1 MGALSNPFDPNQIL
15 WSGCPCGQHASLR
28 EHQLALMGGT
38 GTVDSRFADSR
49 FFSVDGTNPA
59 APPQRAAENGNLAS
73 GAPMAGD
80 VAPATE
86 ASNEDEP
93 DWNDQEAV
101 LARCVESAV
110 MKGIFGTDMNRRNF
124 LRAVGSTTALAAIS
138 QFIPLDKVKAAIIDA
153 KGPLE
158 KKKLNVGFVPIT
170 CATPIIMAHPMGF
183 YKKYGLDVDII
194 KTAGWAVSRDKS
206 LSGEYDAAHMLT
218 PMPLAI
224 TVGAGS
230 VARPWTMPA
239 VENINGQ
246 AITLHKKHKD
256 KNDPKMWKGFK
267 FAVPFEYSM
276 HNFLL
281 RYYVAEH
288 GLDPDK
294 DIQIRVLPP
303 PEMVANLRAD
313 NVDGYLSPDP
323 FNQRAVYDGV
333 GFLHKLTKEIW
344 PGHPCCAFA
353 ASQAFIDQ
361 NPNTFLALFKSIL
374 DATAFASDKANRKE
388 ISKAIAPKNYLNQP
402 VTVLEQVLT
411 GRYADGLGHIKNVP
425 DRIDFDPFP
434 WHSMAV
440 WILTQIKRWGYVK
453 GDINYKQIAE
463 QVYLASDAQAVM
475 SEMKLG
481 GPYGKPPSKTY
492 ESYTIMGK
500 TFDPSKPDEYISS
513 FAIKRT

>member
-1 MGALSNPFDPNQIL
+1 
-15 WSGCPCGQHASLR
+15 
-28 EHQLALMGGT
+28 
-38 GTVDSRFADSR
+38 
-49 FFSVDGTNPA
+49 
-59 APPQRAAENGNLAS
+59 
-73 GAPMAGD
+73 
-80 VAPATE
+80 
-86 ASNEDEP
+86 
-93 DWNDQEAV
+93 
-101 LARCVESAV
+101 
-110 MKGIFGTDMNRRNF
+110 
-124 LRAVGSTTALAAIS
+124 
-138 QFIPLDKVKAAIIDA
+138 
-153 KGPLE
+153 
-158 KKKLNVGFVPIT
+158 
-170 CATPIIMAHPMGF
+170 
-183 YKKYGLDVDII
+183 
-194 KTAGWAVSRDKS
+194 
-206 LSGEYDAAHMLT
+206 
-218 PMPLAI
+218 
-224 TVGAGS
+224 

-333 GFLHKLTKEIW
+333 GYLHKLTKEIW

-440 WILTQIKRWGYVK
+440 WILTQMKRWGYVK

-500 TFDPSKPDEYISS
+500 TFDPSKPEDYIAS

>member
-1 MGALSNPFDPNQIL
+1 MGALSNPFDPNKIL
-15 WSGCPCGQHASLR
+15 WTGCPCGLHSSMW
-28 EHQLALMGGT
+28 EHQLAM
-38 GTVDSRFADSR
+38 DQAERDQSRFYCMETGEGRETPPAPER
-49 FFSVDGTNPA
+49 AVDDD
-59 APPQRAAENGNLAS
+59 L
-73 GAPMAGD
+73 
-80 VAPATE
+80 
-86 ASNEDEP
+86 P
-93 DWNDQEAV
+93 DWENEEEV
-101 LARCVESAV
+101 VSRVVETAV

-124 LRAVGSTTALAAIS
+124 LQAVGAGTAAAAIATM
-138 QFIPLDKVKAAIIDA
+138 FPMDELKARVLDA

-158 KKKLNVGFVPIT
+158 KTKLKVGFVPIT
-170 CATPIIMAHPMGF
+170 CATPIIMADPMGF
-183 YKKYGLDVDII
+183 YKKYGLDVEVI

-230 VARPWTMPA
+230 VAKPWTMPA

-246 AITLHKKHKD
+246 AITLHNKHKD
-256 KNDPKMWKGFK
+256 KQDPKKWKGFK

-281 RYYVAEH
+281 RYYVAEA

-303 PEMVANLRAD
+303 PEMVANLRAE

-333 GFLHKLTKEIW
+333 GFIYKLTKEIW

-353 ASQAFIDQ
+353 ASKAFIDQ

-374 DATAFASDKANRKE
+374 DATAYSSNKANRKE
-388 ISKAIAPKNYLNQP
+388 ISAAISPKNYLNQP
-402 VTVLEQVLT
+402 TTVVEQVLT
-411 GRYADGLGHIKNVP
+411 GRFADGLGKVRNEP

-440 WILTQIKRWGYVK
+440 WILTQMKRWGYVK
-453 GDINYKQIAE
+453 GDLNYKAIAE
-463 QVYLASDAQAVM
+463 QVYLATDAAEVM
-475 SEMKLG
+475 KDMG
-481 GPYGKPPSKTY
+481 QTPPDKTY
-492 ESYTIMGK
+492 ANYEIMGK
-500 TFDPSKPDEYISS
+500 TFDPSKPEEYISS